1 MSRARATV
9 FGARIGPPR
18 CSGRARARRS
28 RCATSTSSQTQTDD
42 LGDAQAGGGNGRDL
56 QPITRRA
63 GRDRALDLDAA
74 DGGVR
79 AAFAADEGRATASAC
94 LRASRKSSI
103 RCPNWTSNRAPLS
116 PTRCIRCIGTT
127 SAAHELDLVDLIGDL
142 WSAWPP
148 GFPAAVRDATADAND
163 VRMRPIG
170 EGFAS
175 THTRVE
181 VTIEGLALA
190 LGPER
195 WEKLQGPCC
204 TR

>member
-1 MSRARATV
+1 MHRPVEGTVATFSRSPGEPAA
-9 FGARIGPPR
+9 IG
-18 CSGRARARRS
+18 RS
-28 RCATSTSSQTQTDD
+28 ISTRPMAVYG
-42 LGDAQAGGGNGRDL
+42 LPL
-56 QPITRRA
+56 QPTRA
-63 GRDRALDLDAA
+63 GR
-74 DGGVR
+74 
-79 AAFAADEGRATASAC
+79 
-94 LRASRKSSI
+94 
-103 RCPNWTSNRAPLS
+103 PL
-116 PTRCIRCIGTT
+116 P
-127 SAAHELDLVDLIGDL
+127 
-142 WSAWPP
+142 
-148 GFPAAVRDATADAND
+148 VRDAIADAND